1 MIKAESEKND
11 SMKKMIQKNK
21 QWKVLAS
28 VGISVL
34 GMGLIVNSI
43 AKVEK
48 GETRPLSTETWMGH
62 VVKPNCKDL
71 KKKIALGPKTDDDW
85 QALIEHAEILN
96 ETSYILM
103 EDKRCPDKVWA
114 DSASK
119 TLRNGSDALITAAK
133 AKDAKATEAAFKGM
147 MKSCKECHTKH
158 KKENH

>member
-1 MIKAESEKND
+1 M
-11 SMKKMIQKNK
+11 MQKNR
-21 QWKVLAS
+21 QWKVLAWVGVS
-28 VGISVL
+28 VMSI
-34 GMGLIVNSI
+34 GLIANSI

-48 GETRPLSTETWMGH
+48 GETRPLTTETWMER
-62 VVKPNCKDL
+62 VVKPSSKDL
-71 KKKIALGPKTDDDW
+71 KKRIAAGPKTDDDW

-119 TLRNGSDALITAAK
+119 TLRNGSAALITAAK

-158 KKENH
+158 KKEHH